1 MKAAS
6 RCKETSLNRDIH
18 SEPEPGLEDPEP
30 LIPDQEEEQVEDGQE
45 PDSPTDVLEVTQT
58 REMKRKGIKLPKGWK
73 IYGVKRQSEISNNGE
88 SYQYFRYRQI
98 VHYCSNSFMHLK
110 VSQTK

>member
-1 MKAAS
+1 MKAS
-6 RCKETSLNRDIH
+6 FRCKEPPPRNIY
-18 SEPEPGLEDPEP
+18 SEPEPELEDPEP
-30 LIPDQEEEQVEDGQE
+30 LNPDQEEEQAEAEDGQE

-88 SYQYFRYRQI
+88 SYQYFR
-98 VHYCSNSFMHLK
+98 
-110 VSQTK
+110 